1 MLTSLHRIIYVSRS
15 LLRGDEAQ
23 VAAELR
29 RILAVSRRNNA
40 SEGLTGALLLGP
52 GSFAQ
57 VLEGPMAAVE
67 NAFERI
73 QDDPR
78 HADLVVLETGGV
90 AARAFP
96 DWSMAFAAAAAAD
109 VAPRVRAVLDQV
121 AASPGATAAGN
132 LLGLLD
138 GLIRREAEWAMAH

>member
-15 LLRGDEAQ
+15 LLHGDEDQ

-40 SEGLTGALLLGP
+40 SEGLTGALLLGQ

-57 VLEGPMAAVE
+57 VLEGPIVAVE
-67 NAFERI
+67 RAFERI

-78 HADLVVLETGGV
+78 HADLVVVEVG
-90 AARAFP
+90 AAATRAFP
-96 DWSMAFAAAAAAD
+96 DWSMAFAGAAAAG
-109 VAPRVRAVLDQV
+109 VAPRLRAVLDQV
-121 AASPGATAAGN
+121 GASPRATAAEGV
-132 LLGLLD
+132 LGLLD
-138 GLIRREAEWAMAH
+138 GLIRRETEWAMAR

>member
-15 LLRGDEAQ
+15 LLRGDEDQ
-23 VAAELR
+23 VAVELR

-40 SEGLTGALLLGP
+40 SEGLTGALLLGH

-57 VLEGPMAAVE
+57 VLEGPMGAVE
-67 NAFERI
+67 HAFERI

-78 HADLVVLETGGV
+78 HADLVVVEVGAV

-96 DWSMAFAAAAAAD
+96 DWSMAFAGAAAAG

-121 AASPGATAAGN
+121 AASSHATAAESV
-132 LLGLLD
+132 LGLLD